1 VQLGDLFQCGN
12 HRILCGD
19 STKAEDVARV
29 LMNDKPNLMVT
40 DPPYGVEY
48 DANWR
53 NESLNGAVRAN
64 GKKGGCGRSIGKVE
78 NDDRCDW
85 TEAFNLYQGDVA
97 YVWCAPG
104 SLHCTVHDNLVKA
117 DLIPRNMIIWNKSH
131 FAIGRGSYHQKHEP
145 CWFAVRKGS
154 KANWIGDRKQ
164 TTVWD
169 ISKPQKN
176 DTGHST
182 QKPLECMMKPIQN
195 HESEFVYEPFSG
207 SGTTMIAC
215 EQLDR
220 KCLAIELNP
229 AYVAVTLERWSTL
242 TDQQPVKL

>member
-1 VQLGDLFQCGN
+1 MD
-12 HRILCGD
+12 
-19 STKAEDVARV
+19 
-29 LMNDKPNLMVT
+29 DKPNLMVT

-48 DANWR
+48 DPDWR
-53 NESLNGAVRAN
+53 NHAARNSSSMGNRCLGAGA
-64 GKKGGCGRSIGKVE
+64 IGKVM

-85 TEAFNLYQGDVA
+85 TEAFELYQGDVA